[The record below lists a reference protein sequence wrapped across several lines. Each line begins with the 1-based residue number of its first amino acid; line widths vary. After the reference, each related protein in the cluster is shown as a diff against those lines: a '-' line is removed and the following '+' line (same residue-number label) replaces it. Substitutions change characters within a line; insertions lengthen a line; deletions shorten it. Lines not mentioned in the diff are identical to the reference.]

1 MDCVDCMEIA
11 FNNLLLLSNKSKTS
25 KDFENI
31 IIVGCELKTM
41 EGNDNY
47 DAIFSLQELEY
58 PVLLTF
64 ERILFFIEYSYKC
77 KYQNYTKQELMHLC
91 DYVID
96 ILLYYVDICNED
108 NKNEHLFNSL
118 LDDIIEKYNLL
129 NIKRDTVYF
138 RVSEKLS
145 ALLDSFS
152 ETLLESGQYLYL
164 SKPPRFTI
172 QEYESDDDDEESD
185 ECDCDDEECE
195 ECDCDDDECEE
206 CDDDECEECDDEECE
221 ECDCDE
227 CDDDEC
233 GDECDKDR

>member
-1 MDCVDCMEIA
+1 MEIA

-172 QEYESDDDDEESD
+172 QEYESDDDDEEYD
-185 ECDCDDEECE
+185 ECDDDEESE
-195 ECDCDDDECEE
+195 EFDCDDDE
-206 CDDDECEECDDEECE
+206 CDDDECEECDDEECDDDECE
-221 ECDCDE
+221 ECEE

>member
-185 ECDCDDEECE
+185 ECDDDEESE
-195 ECDCDDDECEE
+195 ECDCDDDE
-206 CDDDECEECDDEECE
+206 CDDDECEECDDEECDDDECE
-221 ECDCDE
+221 ECEE